1 MPALTSIITAA
12 SLFSGSSFP
21 SHSPLPGE
29 SVGVVLWVLPVVKLI
44 FNLAAAGV
52 IGTLVLTNFALI
64 PKTVEYRRALNFAAV
79 SAAVWTV
86 ASVASAVLAYLDVAP
101 SASLSDS
108 SFGPQFG
115 YFLTTLSLGQTWMT
129 TTIVAAAVTVL
140 CLLVANIGAVAWT
153 TVVAVLGLVPLTFN
167 SHPNYGADQGPAM
180 AALGLHIISAAV
192 WMGGLMALVAIRKTL
207 KADRL
212 VAVIK
217 RFSTLALIFFTA
229 LTASGFLQTAIL
241 IGPFENLWSP
251 YGFLVLAKIA
261 ALTVLGVAGF
271 IQRRWL
277 ISRMA
282 ASQTP
287 SMRYFWVLVAGELLI
302 LGIASGLA
310 AALTRTDDPSPD
322 VPAAYA
328 TLAERIVDYP
338 LPANPTFWHFLT
350 ETRFDPIWV
359 LLCMA
364 ATFMY
369 LAGVR
374 RLHRRGARWPRHRTV
389 LWLLGVSG
397 LLYVSNGGV
406 NAYRE
411 FLFSAQTIA
420 QMTLIAIVPI
430 FLVLAAP
437 LLLATQAVHSRT
449 DGSRGGREWIT
460 AITDSRLVTFAT
472 TPFVAA
478 GILVASL
485 AAFYYPPLLGW
496 SISDH
501 IGHQWTIISFLFV
514 GILLAASAIR
524 PPSSVAAR
532 LSAVGVIA
540 ATYTISG
547 IALLTSTGL
556 LVPDGYGALAEPW
569 GVNPVQDQQ
578 ASGALVLSIG
588 ILHTIVLAALI
599 VRDRHPVRARDLA
612 SCVPDEIGSG
622 RSC

>member
-1 MPALTSIITAA
+1 M
-12 SLFSGSSFP
+12 
-21 SHSPLPGE
+21 
-29 SVGVVLWVLPVVKLI
+29 VLWALPVVKLI

-52 IGTLVLTNFALI
+52 IGTLVLTSFGLI
-64 PKTVEYRRALNFAAV
+64 PKTVEYRKALNFAAV

-101 SASLSDS
+101 SASLSADT
-108 SFGPQFG
+108 FGPQFG
-115 YFLTTLSLGQTWMT
+115 YFLTTVSLGQTWVI
-129 TTIVAAAVTVL
+129 TTIIAAVVTVL
-140 CLLVANIGAVAWT
+140 CLLVANIGAVAGT

-167 SHPNYGADQGPAM
+167 SHPNYGAAQGPAM

-192 WMGGLMALVAIRKTL
+192 WMGGLMALVAIRTSL
-207 KADRL
+207 KADGL
-212 VAVIK
+212 VAVVR

-229 LTASGFLQTAIL
+229 LAASGFLQAAIL
-241 IGPFENLWSP
+241 IGTFENLWSP
-251 YGFLVLAKIA
+251 YGLLVLAKIA
-261 ALTVLGVAGF
+261 ALAVLGVAGF

-282 ASQTP
+282 KSQAP
-287 SMRYFWVLVAGELLI
+287 SMRYFWALIAGELLI

-322 VPAAYA
+322 VPTAYA

-374 RLHRRGARWPRHRTV
+374 RLHRRGANWPRHRTV

-397 LLYVSNGGV
+397 LLYASNGGV

-420 QMTLIAIVPI
+420 QMTLIAIVPLS
-430 FLVLAAP
+430 LVLAAP
-437 LLLATQAVHSRT
+437 LLLATQTVHSRT

-460 AITDSRLVTFAT
+460 AITDSRLITFVT
-472 TPFVAA
+472 TPFIAA
-478 GILVASL
+478 SILMASL

-501 IGHQWTIISFLFV
+501 IGHQWTIISSLVV

-524 PPSSVAAR
+524 PPASVAAR
-532 LSAVGVIA
+532 LSAVGVVA
-540 ATYTISG
+540 ATYGVTG
-547 IALLTSTGL
+547 IALLTSNGL
-556 LVPDGYGALAEPW
+556 LHPDGYGALAGPW
-569 GVNPVQDQQ
+569 GVNPAQDQQ

-588 ILHTIVLAALI
+588 ILHTIFLATLI
-599 VRDRHPVRARDLA
+599 IRARHPARARNLA
-612 SCVPDEIGSG
+612 TSAFQETGSG
-622 RSC
+622 PPAQTRS